1 MRLFKLI
8 VPILISIILI
18 VLDTRFSYLDNF
30 KRFTLTL
37 LSPVYFV
44 VDLPGH
50 VVDWVNDQG
59 SDTAQLVSENEYLE
73 GKLIELK
80 AILQIQNNL
89 VLENQKLTQLLDAT
103 YTIPEHQIT
112 LAHIKSV
119 SQSRLKK
126 QVIINKGSKDSVR
139 NTQLAV
145 GSDGVIG
152 QVTQVTPLY
161 STVLLI
167 TDPTQHMPVK
177 NVRNGIRGITK
188 GLATNERGMVVEFI
202 PLDSDVK
209 LGDIFVTSGIGT
221 TYPPGYLVGKVSSI
235 DKPPNEAFL
244 TILLKPIQNMDK
256 LEFVLIV
263 SQKND

>member
-18 VLDTRFSYLDNF
+18 VLDARFSYLDSF
-30 KRFTLTL
+30 KRFTSTL
-37 LSPVYFV
+37 LTPVYFV

-59 SDTAQLVSENEYLE
+59 SDKALLVSENEYLE

-80 AILQIQNNL
+80 ARLQIYNNL

-103 YTIPEHQIT
+103 YTIPEHQII
-112 LAHIKSV
+112 LAHVKSV

-126 QVIINKGSKDSVR
+126 QVIINKGSKDGVR
-139 NTQLAV
+139 NTQLVV
-145 GSDGVIG
+145 GSDGVVG

-161 STVLLI
+161 STVLLV
-167 TDPTQHMPVK
+167 TDPIQHMPVK

-188 GLATNERGMVVEFI
+188 GLATNERGMIVEFI
-202 PLDSDVK
+202 PVDSDVK
-209 LGDIFVTSGIGT
+209 LGDIFVTSSIGT
-221 TYPPGYLVGKVSSI
+221 TYPPGYLVGEVYRI

-244 TILLKPIQNMDK
+244 SITLKPMQNMDK
-256 LEFVLIV
+256 LEFILIV
-263 SQKND
+263 SKKND

>member
-1 MRLFKLI
+1 M
-8 VPILISIILI
+8 LI
-18 VLDTRFSYLDNF
+18 VLDARFSYLDSF

-59 SDTAQLVSENEYLE
+59 GDQAQLVSEKEYLE

-80 AILQIQNNL
+80 ARLQTYNNL
-89 VLENQKLTQLLDAT
+89 VLENQKLTQLLNAS
-103 YTIPEHQIT
+103 YTIPEHKIT
-112 LAHIKSV
+112 LAHVKSI

-126 QVIINKGSKDSVR
+126 QVIIDKGGKDGVR
-139 NTQLAV
+139 IKQLVV
-145 GSDGVIG
+145 GSDGVVG
-152 QVTQVTPLY
+152 QITQVTTLY
-161 STVLLI
+161 STVLLV

-177 NVRNGIRGITK
+177 NVRNGIRGVTK
-188 GLATNERGMVVEFI
+188 GLATNERGMIVEFV

-221 TYPPGYLVGKVSSI
+221 TYPPGYIVGEVSRI
-235 DKPPNEAFL
+235 EKPPNEAFL
-244 TILLKPIQNMDK
+244 TIILKPIQNMDK
-256 LEFVLIV
+256 LEFILIV
-263 SQKND
+263 STND

>member
-8 VPILISIILI
+8 VPILISIMLI
-18 VLDTRFSYLDNF
+18 VLDTRFSYLDSF

-37 LSPVYFV
+37 LTPVYFV

-59 SDTAQLVSENEYLE
+59 GDQAQLVSEKEYLE

-80 AILQIQNNL
+80 ARLQTYNNL
-89 VLENQKLTQLLDAT
+89 VLENQKLTQLLNAS
-103 YTIPEHQIT
+103 YTIPQHQIN
-112 LAHIKSV
+112 LAHVKSI

-126 QVIINKGSKDSVR
+126 QVIIDKGRKDGAR
-139 NTQLAV
+139 IKQLVV
-145 GSDGVIG
+145 GSDGVVGLI
-152 QVTQVTPLY
+152 TQVTPLY
-161 STVLLI
+161 STVLLV

-188 GLATNERGMVVEFI
+188 GLATNERGMIVEFVT
-202 PLDSDVK
+202 LDSDVK

-221 TYPPGYLVGKVSSI
+221 TYPPGYLVGEVSKI
-235 DKPPNEAFL
+235 EKPPNEAFL
-244 TILLKPIQNMDK
+244 TIILKPIENMDK
-256 LEFVLIV
+256 LEFVMIV
-263 SQKND
+263 SKE

>member
-1 MRLFKLI
+1 M
-8 VPILISIILI
+8 LI
-18 VLDTRFSYLDNF
+18 VLDARFSYLDSF

-59 SDTAQLVSENEYLE
+59 GDQAQLVSEKEYLE

-80 AILQIQNNL
+80 ARLQTYNNL
-89 VLENQKLTQLLDAT
+89 VLENQKLTQLLNAS
-103 YTIPEHQIT
+103 YTIPEHKIT
-112 LAHIKSV
+112 LAHVKSI

-126 QVIINKGSKDSVR
+126 QVIIDKGGKDGVR
-139 NTQLAV
+139 IKQLVV
-145 GSDGVIG
+145 GSDGVVG
-152 QVTQVTPLY
+152 QITQVTPLY
-161 STVLLI
+161 STVLLV

-177 NVRNGIRGITK
+177 NVRNGIRGVTK
-188 GLATNERGMVVEFI
+188 GLATNERGMIVEFV

-221 TYPPGYLVGKVSSI
+221 TYPPGYIVGEVSRI
-235 DKPPNEAFL
+235 EKPPNEAFL
-244 TILLKPIQNMDK
+244 TIILKPIQNMDK
-256 LEFVLIV
+256 LEFILIV
-263 SQKND
+263 STND

>member
-1 MRLFKLI
+1 M
-8 VPILISIILI
+8 LI
-18 VLDTRFSYLDNF
+18 VLDVRFSYLDSF

-59 SDTAQLVSENEYLE
+59 GDQAQLVSEKEYLE

-80 AILQIQNNL
+80 ARLQTYNNL
-89 VLENQKLTQLLDAT
+89 VLENQKLTKLLNAS
-103 YTIPEHQIT
+103 YTIPQHQIN
-112 LAHIKSV
+112 LAHVKSI

-126 QVIINKGSKDSVR
+126 QVIIDKGRKDGVR
-139 NTQLAV
+139 IKQLVV
-145 GSDGVIG
+145 GSDGVVG
-152 QVTQVTPLY
+152 QITQVTPLY
-161 STVLLI
+161 STVLLV

-188 GLATNERGMVVEFI
+188 GLATIDRGMIVEFV

-221 TYPPGYLVGKVSSI
+221 TYPPGYIVGEVSKI
-235 DKPPNEAFL
+235 EKPPNEAFL
-244 TILLKPIQNMDK
+244 TIILKPIENMDK

-263 SQKND
+263 SKND

>member
-1 MRLFKLI
+1 M
-8 VPILISIILI
+8 LI
-18 VLDTRFSYLDNF
+18 VLDARFSYLDNF

-59 SDTAQLVSENEYLE
+59 SDQAQLVSENEYLE

-80 AILQIQNNL
+80 ARLQIYNKL
-89 VLENQKLTQLLDAT
+89 VLENQKLTHLLDAT
-103 YTIPEHQIT
+103 YAIPEHQIT
-112 LAHIKSV
+112 LAHIKSI

-126 QVIINKGSKDSVR
+126 QVIIDKGSKDGVR
-139 NTQLAV
+139 NTQLVV
-145 GSDGVIG
+145 GSEGVVGKI
-152 QVTQVTPLY
+152 TQVTPLY
-161 STVLLI
+161 STVLLV

-188 GLATNERGMVVEFI
+188 GLATNEKGMIVEFI

-221 TYPPGYLVGKVSSI
+221 TYPPGYLVGKVSRI

-244 TILLKPIQNMDK
+244 TIILKPIQNMDK
-256 LEFVLIV
+256 LEFILIV

>member
-18 VLDTRFSYLDNF
+18 VLDARFSYLDSF
-30 KRFTLTL
+30 KRFTSTL
-37 LSPVYFV
+37 LTPVYFV

-59 SDTAQLVSENEYLE
+59 SDKALLVSENEYLE

-80 AILQIQNNL
+80 ARLQIYNNL

-103 YTIPEHQIT
+103 YTIPEHQII
-112 LAHIKSV
+112 LAHVKSV

-126 QVIINKGSKDSVR
+126 QVIINKGSKDGVR
-139 NTQLAV
+139 NTQLVV
-145 GSDGVIG
+145 GSDGVVG
-152 QVTQVTPLY
+152 RVTQVTPLY
-161 STVLLI
+161 STVLLV
-167 TDPTQHMPVK
+167 TDPTQHIPVK

-188 GLATNERGMVVEFI
+188 GLATNERGMIVEFI
-202 PLDSDVK
+202 PVDSDVK
-209 LGDIFVTSGIGT
+209 LGDIFVTSSIGT
-221 TYPPGYLVGKVSSI
+221 TYPPGYLVGEVYRI

-244 TILLKPIQNMDK
+244 TITLKPIQNMEK
-256 LEFVLIV
+256 LEFILIV
-263 SQKND
+263 SKKND

>member
-1 MRLFKLI
+1 MLI
-8 VPILISIILI
+8 V
-18 VLDTRFSYLDNF
+18 VDARFSYLDNF

-44 VDLPGH
+44 VDLPSH

-59 SDTAQLVSENEYLE
+59 SDTAQLVSENKYLE

-80 AILQIQNNL
+80 VRLQAYSNL

-112 LAHIKSV
+112 LAHVKSI

-126 QVIINKGSKDSVR
+126 QVIINKGSNDGIR
-139 NTQLAV
+139 NTQLVV
-145 GSDGVIG
+145 GSDGVVG

-161 STVLLI
+161 STVLLV

-177 NVRNGIRGITK
+177 NARNGIRGISK
-188 GLATNERGMVVEFI
+188 GLATSDRGMIVEFI

-221 TYPPGYLVGKVSSI
+221 TYPSGYLVGEVSKI
-235 DKPPNEAFL
+235 HKPPNETFL
-244 TILLKPIQNMDK
+244 TIVLKPIQNMDK
-256 LEFVLIV
+256 LEFILIV

>member
-8 VPILISIILI
+8 VPILISIMLI
-18 VLDTRFSYLDNF
+18 VVDARFSYLDNF

-44 VDLPGH
+44 VDLPSH

-59 SDTAQLVSENEYLE
+59 SDTAQLVSENKYLE

-80 AILQIQNNL
+80 VRLQTYSNL

-103 YTIPEHQIT
+103 YTIPEHQII
-112 LAHIKSV
+112 LAHVKSI

-126 QVIINKGSKDSVR
+126 QVIINKGSNDGIR
-139 NTQLAV
+139 NTQLVV
-145 GSDGVIG
+145 GSDGVVG

-161 STVLLI
+161 STVLLV

-177 NVRNGIRGITK
+177 NARNGIRGITK
-188 GLATNERGMVVEFI
+188 GLATSDRGMIVEFI

-221 TYPPGYLVGKVSSI
+221 TYPSGYLVGEVSKI
-235 DKPPNEAFL
+235 HKPPNKAFL
-244 TILLKPIQNMDK
+244 TIVLKPIQNMDK
-256 LEFVLIV
+256 LEFILIV

>member
-1 MRLFKLI
+1 M
-8 VPILISIILI
+8 LI
-18 VLDTRFSYLDNF
+18 VLDARFSYLDSF

-59 SDTAQLVSENEYLE
+59 GDQAQLVSEKKYLE

-80 AILQIQNNL
+80 ARLQTYNNL
-89 VLENQKLTQLLDAT
+89 VLENQKLTQLLNAS
-103 YTIPEHQIT
+103 YTIPEHQIK
-112 LAHIKSV
+112 LANVKSI

-126 QVIINKGSKDSVR
+126 QVIIDKGSKDDVR
-139 NTQLAV
+139 IKQLV
-145 GSDGVIG
+145 VSSDGVVG
-152 QVTQVTPLY
+152 QITQLTPLY
-161 STVLLI
+161 STVLLV

-188 GLATNERGMVVEFI
+188 GLATNERGMIVEFV

-221 TYPPGYLVGKVSSI
+221 TYPPGYLVGEVSRI

-244 TILLKPIQNMDK
+244 TIILKPIQNMDK

-263 SQKND
+263 STND

>member
-1 MRLFKLI
+1 MRLFKLL
-8 VPILISIILI
+8 VPILISIMLI
-18 VLDTRFSYLDNF
+18 VLDARFSYLDSF

-44 VDLPGH
+44 VDLPSH

-59 SDTAQLVSENEYLE
+59 SDTAQLVSENKYLE

-80 AILQIQNNL
+80 VRLQIHNNL

-103 YTIPEHQIT
+103 YTIPEYQIT
-112 LAHIKSV
+112 LAHVKSI

-126 QVIINKGSKDSVR
+126 QVIINKGSNDGIR
-139 NTQLAV
+139 NTQLVV
-145 GSDGVIG
+145 GSDGVVG

-161 STVLLI
+161 STVLLV

-177 NVRNGIRGITK
+177 NARNGIRGITK
-188 GLATNERGMVVEFI
+188 GLATSDRGMIVEFI
-202 PLDSDVK
+202 PLDYDVK

-221 TYPPGYLVGKVSSI
+221 TYPSGYLVGKVSKI
-235 DKPPNEAFL
+235 HKPPNEAFL
-244 TILLKPIQNMDK
+244 TIILKPIQNMDK

>member
-1 MRLFKLI
+1 MRLFKLL

-18 VLDTRFSYLDNF
+18 VLDVRFSYLDNF

-80 AILQIQNNL
+80 ARLQIQNNL

-112 LAHIKSV
+112 LAHVKSI

-126 QVIINKGSKDSVR
+126 LVIINKGSKDGVR
-139 NTQLAV
+139 NTQLIV
-145 GSDGVIG
+145 SSDGVVG

-209 LGDIFVTSGIGT
+209 LGDIFVTSGIGNS
-221 TYPPGYLVGKVSSI
+221 YPAGYLVGRVTQINNLLNDSFLSI
-235 DKPPNEAFL
+235 TLRPL
-244 TILLKPIQNMDK
+244 QNMNK
-256 LEFVLIV
+256 LELVLIV
-263 SQKND
+263 SENND

>member
-18 VLDTRFSYLDNF
+18 VLDARFSYLDSF
-30 KRFTLTL
+30 KRFTSTL
-37 LSPVYFV
+37 LTPVYFV

-50 VVDWVNDQG
+50 VIDWVNDQG
-59 SDTAQLVSENEYLE
+59 SDKALLVSENEYLE

-80 AILQIQNNL
+80 ARLQIYNNL

-103 YTIPEHQIT
+103 YTIPEHQII
-112 LAHIKSV
+112 LAHVKSV

-126 QVIINKGSKDSVR
+126 QVIINKGSKDGVR
-139 NTQLAV
+139 NTQLVV
-145 GSDGVIG
+145 GSDGVVG
-152 QVTQVTPLY
+152 QVTQVTHLY
-161 STVLLI
+161 STVLLV

-188 GLATNERGMVVEFI
+188 GLATNESGMIVAFI

-221 TYPPGYLVGKVSSI
+221 TYPPGYLVGKVSKI
-235 DKPPNEAFL
+235 DRPPNEAFI
-244 TILLKPIQNMDK
+244 TITLKPIQNMDK

>member
-8 VPILISIILI
+8 VPILISIMLI
-18 VLDTRFSYLDNF
+18 VLDARFSYLDSF

-59 SDTAQLVSENEYLE
+59 GDQAQLVSEKEYLE

-80 AILQIQNNL
+80 ARLQTYNNL
-89 VLENQKLTQLLDAT
+89 VLENQKLTQLLNAS
-103 YTIPEHQIT
+103 YTIPQHQIK
-112 LAHIKSV
+112 LAHVKSI

-126 QVIINKGSKDSVR
+126 QVIIDKGRKDGVR
-139 NTQLAV
+139 IKQLVV
-145 GSDGVIG
+145 GSDGVVG
-152 QVTQVTPLY
+152 QITQVTPLY
-161 STVLLI
+161 STVLLV

-188 GLATNERGMVVEFI
+188 GLATNERGMIVEFV

-221 TYPPGYLVGKVSSI
+221 TYPPGYIVGEVSKI
-235 DKPPNEAFL
+235 EKPPNEAFL
-244 TILLKPIQNMDK
+244 TIILKPIENMDK
-256 LEFVLIV
+256 LEFVMIV
-263 SQKND
+263 SKE

>member
-1 MRLFKLI
+1 M
-8 VPILISIILI
+8 LI
-18 VLDTRFSYLDNF
+18 VLDARFSYLDSF
-30 KRFTLTL
+30 KRFTLTI

-50 VVDWVNDQG
+50 FVDWVNDQG
-59 SDTAQLVSENEYLE
+59 GDQAQLVSEKEFLE

-80 AILQIQNNL
+80 ARLQIYNNL
-89 VLENQKLTQLLDAT
+89 VLENQKLTQLLNAS
-103 YTIPEHQIT
+103 YTIPQHQIN
-112 LAHIKSV
+112 LAHVKSI

-126 QVIINKGSKDSVR
+126 QVIIDKGRKDGVR
-139 NTQLAV
+139 IKQLVV
-145 GSDGVIG
+145 GSDGVVG
-152 QVTQVTPLY
+152 QITQVTPLY
-161 STVLLI
+161 STVLLV

-188 GLATNERGMVVEFI
+188 GLATIDRGMIVEFV

-221 TYPPGYLVGKVSSI
+221 TYPPGYIVGEVSKI
-235 DKPPNEAFL
+235 EKPPNEAFL
-244 TILLKPIQNMDK
+244 TIILKPIENMDK

-263 SQKND
+263 SKND

>member
-8 VPILISIILI
+8 VPILISIVLI
-18 VLDTRFSYLDNF
+18 VLDTRFSYLDSF

-37 LSPVYFV
+37 LSPIYFV
-44 VDLPGH
+44 VDLPAH

-59 SDTAQLVSENEYLE
+59 SDKAQLVSKNEYLE
-73 GKLIELK
+73 GKQIELK
-80 AILQIQNNL
+80 ARLQTYNNL
-89 VLENQKLTQLLDAT
+89 VLENQKLTHLLDAT
-103 YTIPEHQIT
+103 YTIPEYQII
-112 LAHIKSV
+112 LAHVKSI

-126 QVIINKGSKDSVR
+126 QVIINKGSNDGIR
-139 NTQLAV
+139 NTQLVV
-145 GSDGVIG
+145 GSDGVVG

-161 STVLLI
+161 STVLLVI
-167 TDPTQHMPVK
+167 DPTQHMPVK

-188 GLATNERGMVVEFI
+188 GLATNESGMIVEFI

-221 TYPPGYLVGKVSSI
+221 RYPPGYLVGKASKI
-235 DKPPNEAFL
+235 DKPPNEAFI
-244 TILLKPIQNMDK
+244 TITLKPIQNMDK
-256 LEFVLIV
+256 LEFVLVV

>member
-18 VLDTRFSYLDNF
+18 VFDARFSYLDNF

-59 SDTAQLVSENEYLE
+59 SDTAQLVNENEYLE

-80 AILQIQNNL
+80 ARLQIYNNL
-89 VLENQKLTQLLDAT
+89 VLENQKLTHLLDAT
-103 YTIPEHQIT
+103 YTIPEYQII
-112 LAHIKSV
+112 LAHVKSI

-126 QVIINKGSKDSVR
+126 QVIINKGSNDGIR
-139 NTQLAV
+139 NKQLVV
-145 GSDGVIG
+145 GSDGVVG
-152 QVTQVTPLY
+152 QVTEVTPLY
-161 STVLLI
+161 STVLLV

-188 GLATNERGMVVEFI
+188 GLATNEIGMIVEFI

-221 TYPPGYLVGKVSSI
+221 TYPPGYLVGKVFKI

-244 TILLKPIQNMDK
+244 TISLKPIQNMDK
-256 LEFVLIV
+256 LEFILIV

>member
-18 VLDTRFSYLDNF
+18 VLDARFSYLDSF
-30 KRFTLTL
+30 KRFTSTL
-37 LSPVYFV
+37 LTPVYFV

-59 SDTAQLVSENEYLE
+59 SDKALLVSENQYLE
-73 GKLIELK
+73 GKIIELK
-80 AILQIQNNL
+80 ARLQIYNNL

-103 YTIPEHQIT
+103 YTIPEHQTI
-112 LAHIKSV
+112 LAHVKSI

-126 QVIINKGSKDSVR
+126 QVIINKGSNDGIR
-139 NTQLAV
+139 NTQLVV
-145 GSDGVIG
+145 GSDGVVG

-161 STVLLI
+161 STVLLV
-167 TDPTQHMPVK
+167 TDPTQHIPVK

-188 GLATNERGMVVEFI
+188 GLATSERGMIVEFI
-202 PLDSDVK
+202 PLDSDVN

-221 TYPPGYLVGKVSSI
+221 TYPPGYLVGKVSRI

-244 TILLKPIQNMDK
+244 TITLKPMQNMDK
-256 LEFVLIV
+256 LEFILII

>member
-1 MRLFKLI
+1 MLI
-8 VPILISIILI
+8 V
-18 VLDTRFSYLDNF
+18 VDARFSYLDNF

-37 LSPVYFV
+37 LSPVYLV
-44 VDLPGH
+44 VDLPSH

-59 SDTAQLVSENEYLE
+59 SDTAQLVSENKYLE

-80 AILQIQNNL
+80 VRLQAYSNL

-103 YTIPEHQIT
+103 YTIPEHQII
-112 LAHIKSV
+112 LAHVKSI

-126 QVIINKGSKDSVR
+126 QVIINKGSNDGIR
-139 NTQLAV
+139 NTQLVV
-145 GSDGVIG
+145 GSDGVVG

-161 STVLLI
+161 STVLLV

-177 NVRNGIRGITK
+177 NARNGIRGITK
-188 GLATNERGMVVEFI
+188 GLATSERGMIVEFI

-221 TYPPGYLVGKVSSI
+221 TYPPGYLVGKVSKI

-244 TILLKPIQNMDK
+244 SIVLKPIQNMDK
-256 LEFVLIV
+256 LEFILIV

>member
-8 VPILISIILI
+8 VLILISIILI
-18 VLDTRFSYLDNF
+18 ALDARFSYLDNF

-37 LSPVYFV
+37 LTPVYFV
-44 VDLPGH
+44 VDLPSH
-50 VVDWVNDQG
+50 VVDWINDQG
-59 SDTAQLVSENEYLE
+59 SDKAQLVSKNEYL
-73 GKLIELK
+73 GGQLIELK
-80 AILQIQNNL
+80 ARLQTYSML

-103 YTIPEHQIT
+103 YTIPEYQIT
-112 LAHIKSV
+112 LAHVKSI

-126 QVIINKGSKDSVR
+126 QVIINKGSKDGVR
-139 NTQLAV
+139 NTQLVV
-145 GSDGVIG
+145 GTDGVVG

-161 STVLLI
+161 STVLLV

-188 GLATNERGMVVEFI
+188 GLATNKKGMIVQYV

-209 LGDIFVTSGIGT
+209 LGDIFVTSGIDT
-221 TYPPGYLVGKVSSI
+221 KYPPGYLVGEVSRM
-235 DKPPNEAFL
+235 DKPLNEAFL
-244 TILLKPIQNMDK
+244 TIALKPIQNINK